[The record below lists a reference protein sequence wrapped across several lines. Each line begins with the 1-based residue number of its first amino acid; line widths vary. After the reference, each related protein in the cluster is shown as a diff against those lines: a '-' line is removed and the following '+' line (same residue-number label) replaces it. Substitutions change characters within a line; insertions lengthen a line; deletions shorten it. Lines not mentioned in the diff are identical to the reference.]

1 MPKILNKYY
10 AIQVGYKK
18 GIYKNWKDCKKQIHK
33 YPGALYKKFNTKK
46 QAKKYNNEQN
56 QEKNENFE
64 QIWTDRYYENNGKID
79 AYARI
84 GVFFKDNNLRNLLEK
99 LSGTK
104 QTNNRAEI
112 FAVIRAIEIS
122 KNDQDIII
130 NTDSIYII
138 NSYKVKNPKK
148 NFDLVNRMNDLIKER
163 KGKVIF
169 KHVKGHSG
177 IYENEQ
183 ADRFAYLESQKSH
196 VKLSFAKRK
205 GTIKDYFKK

>member
-1 MPKILNKYY
+1 MPKIFNKYY
-10 AIQVGYKK
+10 VVRVGHKT
-18 GIYKNWKDCKKQIHK
+18 GIYINWEDCKKQIHK
-33 YPGALYKKFNTKK
+33 YPSALYKKFNTKK
-46 QAKKYNNEQN
+46 QAEEYINEQN

-64 QIWTDRYYENNGKID
+64 QIWTDRCCENNRKID
-79 AYARI
+79 AYAGI
-84 GVFFKDNNLRNLLEK
+84 GVFFKDNDPRNLSEK
-99 LSGTK
+99 LPDTN

-112 FAVIRAIEIS
+112 FAIIRAIEIS

-130 NTDSIYII
+130 NTDSIYVI

-169 KHVKGHSG
+169 KHVKGHSD

-183 ADRFAYLESQKSH
+183 TDRFAYLGSQKPH
-196 VKLSFAKRK
+196 VKLTLPERK
-205 GTIKDYFKK
+205 E